1 MSPLRNPDH
10 YLIVNPTPACI
21 LATSSPRMS
30 ARPPAETKAPDGLE
44 RPPLTPPSSRRR
56 FRRWEVIGVAA
67 ALVFSGWFFQFMVR
81 ANNGFEDWGDLDY
94 YKLLVRGWRKGQL
107 NIDKDPSPELL
118 ALKDPYDPEQ
128 NGPYKLGDISLYKG
142 KYYTYFG
149 AAPALTLMWPYAVLT
164 GRELVT
170 GQATLVFCLVALV
183 TASWLWLAVRW
194 RYFPDSHPLIAPAG
208 ILCLAFGTH
217 LLALAQR
224 PMMWELPISA
234 GIAFVLLAAAACFRA
249 VHGERPVLAMAAAG
263 LCLGL
268 AVGSR
273 PTCLLAG
280 GMLLIPVWRAWREA
294 RPGAEWWRLGLAAGV
309 PLALCGL
316 AIMAHNHARFENPF
330 EWGQNYQLSGA
341 YESKLVHFAA
351 RFFPHNF
358 SVYFFQ
364 PLLWSTE
371 FPFAFAQAI
380 EISHIPDYFGTE
392 EVCGI
397 SVTFPYVW
405 FLLAL
410 PLAWWRCDGSDSR
423 GLGAAVLGLVLYV
436 VPVGGLILS
445 YFSTTMR
452 YQTDYAVG
460 LAVLA
465 LIGLL
470 ALERRAQSAGRRWR
484 RVLLVSF
491 SLATLTTVSVGTL
504 VAFDY
509 HSRSMRQPWSR
520 GWQLLA
526 AKTEGWLAE
535 TARLAGAVDG
545 PEVLKTRFKQRPIG
559 TVETFLRPADDRVR
573 HLILVEHIGERL
585 IRFGVVVADAPVIWG
600 RPLKWDP
607 GHTHTVTVQSP
618 ALYQPGGHRWAKGAR
633 RVEDFRERTGIAVWF
648 SGGRAVQ
655 AVVPELPV
663 SHRVGG
669 ALGPD
674 FSGEVRD
681 RFSRLFRRD
690 ELTHGVFDDQPPRGG
705 VLRMRVVVPSV
716 MRPEGEPIF
725 AAGAHYRSNIL
736 FVEPAP
742 GGVKF
747 TYERYTIPRVS
758 SPVVAGNPR
767 GHEIEFSLPSFNP
780 AAYGHE
786 AQGEAVLKIDGVEV
800 FRTKTT
806 GYEFPW
812 GQERLGNNPF
822 GHTTGEHFRGWL
834 LDVRWTR

>member
-1 MSPLRNPDH
+1 
-10 YLIVNPTPACI
+10 
-21 LATSSPRMS
+21 MS
-30 ARPPAETKAPDGLE
+30 ARPPVETAVPVAAV
-44 RPPLTPPSSRRR
+44 RPPVGEGSSRRR
-56 FRRWEVIGVAA
+56 VRAWELVGVAA
-67 ALVFSGWFFQFMVR
+67 ALLFSGWFLQFMVR

-128 NGPYKLGDISLYKG
+128 NGPYKLGDISLYQG

-149 AAPALTLMWPYAVLT
+149 AAPALTLMWPYAALT

-170 GQATLVFCLVALV
+170 GQATLVFCLVALLA
-183 TASWLWLAVRW
+183 ASWLWLAVRW
-194 RYFPDSHPLIAPAG
+194 RYFPDSHPLVAPAG

-234 GIAFVLLAAAACFRA
+234 GIAFTLLAAAACFRA
-249 VHGERPVLAMAAAG
+249 LHGVRPVLAMAAAG

-280 GMLLIPVWRAWREA
+280 GMLLVPVWRGSREA
-294 RPGAEWWRLGLAAGV
+294 RPGREWWRLALAAGV

-316 AIMAHNHARFENPF
+316 AIMAHNYARFDSPF

-351 RFFPHNF
+351 RFFPHNL

-380 EISHIPDYFGTE
+380 EISHIADYFGTE

-397 SVTFPYVW
+397 AVTFPYVW

-410 PLAWWRCDGSDSR
+410 PLAWWRRDGMDSR
-423 GLGAAVLGLVLYV
+423 GLGAAVLGLILYV

-452 YQTDYAVG
+452 YQTDYAVAF
-460 LAVLA
+460 AVLA
-465 LIGLL
+465 LLGLL
-470 ALERRAQSAGRRWR
+470 ALERRAQAAGRGWTRL
-484 RVLLVSF
+484 VLVS
-491 SLATLTTVSVGTL
+491 SGLAAVITVSVGTL
-504 VAFDY
+504 VALDY

-520 GWQLLA
+520 GWQPLA
-526 AKTEGWLAE
+526 RASEEFLSEAGR
-535 TARLAGAVDG
+535 RLGAVDG
-545 PEVLKTRFKQRPIG
+545 PEVLKVRFTQRPTG
-559 TVETFLRPADDRVR
+559 AVETFWRPADERAPHR
-573 HLILVEHIGERL
+573 IMVEHIGERL
-585 IRFGVVVADAPVIWG
+585 IRFGVADGGAPVLWG

-607 GHTHTVTVQSP
+607 GHTHTVSVQSP
-618 ALYQPGGHRWAKGAR
+618 ALYRPGGHRWAKGAR
-633 RVEDFRERTGIAVWF
+633 RVEEFRERTGVAVWF

-655 AVVPELPV
+655 AVVRELPEK
-663 SHRVGG
+663 HRVGG
-669 ALGPD
+669 IIGPD
-674 FSGEVRD
+674 FSGEIRD
-681 RFSRLFRRD
+681 RFTRLYRRD
-690 ELTHGVFDDQPPRGG
+690 EIAHGWSGDQAPRGG
-705 VLRMRVVVPSV
+705 VLRMRVVLPSAI
-716 MRPEGEPIF
+716 RPEGEPIF
-725 AAGAHYRSNIL
+725 ASGAHYRSNIL

-747 TYERYTIPRVS
+747 TFERYTVPRVS
-758 SPVVAGNPR
+758 SPVLAVNPD

-786 AQGEAVLKIDGVEV
+786 APGEAVLKIDGVEV
-800 FRTKTT
+800 FRTSTV

-834 LDVRWTR
+834 LDVRWRR

>member
-1 MSPLRNPDH
+1 
-10 YLIVNPTPACI
+10 
-21 LATSSPRMS
+21 MS
-30 ARPPAETKAPDGLE
+30 ARPPAETEVPAGVA
-44 RPPLTPPSSRRR
+44 RPPVTPPSSRRR
-56 FRRWEVIGVAA
+56 FRRWEIIGVAA
-67 ALVFSGWFFQFMVR
+67 ALLFSGWFFQFMVR

-128 NGPYKLGDISLYKG
+128 NGPYKLGDISLYQG

-149 AAPALTLMWPYAVLT
+149 AAPALTLMWPYAALT

-170 GQATLVFCLVALV
+170 GQATLVFCLVALL
-183 TASWLWLAVRW
+183 TASWLWLAVRG

-234 GIAFVLLAAAACFRA
+234 GIAFTLLAAAACFRA

-273 PTCLLAG
+273 PTCLFAG
-280 GMLLIPVWRAWREA
+280 GMLLVPVWRAWREA
-294 RPGAEWWRLGLAAGV
+294 RPGREWWRLALAAGV
-309 PLALCGL
+309 PLALCGV
-316 AIMAHNHARFENPF
+316 AIMAHNHARFDNPL

-351 RFFPHNF
+351 RFFPHNL
-358 SVYFFQ
+358 SVYLFQ

-392 EVCGI
+392 EVCGLA
-397 SVTFPYVW
+397 VTFPYVW

-410 PLAWWRCDGSDSR
+410 PFAWWRRDGIDFR
-423 GLGAAVLGLVLYV
+423 GLGAAVFGVALYV

-460 LAVLA
+460 LGLLA

-470 ALERRAQSAGRRWR
+470 ALERRARSAGLGWTRL
-484 RVLLVSF
+484 VLVS
-491 SLATLTTVSVGTL
+491 SWVAALVTISVGTL

-509 HSRSMRQPWSR
+509 HGRSMRQPWSR
-520 GWQLLA
+520 GWQPLA
-526 AKTEGWLAE
+526 RASEEFLAE
-535 TARLAGAVDG
+535 AGRRVGVVDG
-545 PEVLKTRFKQRPIG
+545 PEVLKTRFNQRPTG
-559 TVETFLRPADDRVR
+559 TVETFWRPADESVKHR
-573 HLILVEHIGERL
+573 ILVEHIGERL
-585 IRFGVVVADAPVIWG
+585 IRFGISSEDAPVIWG

-618 ALYQPGGHRWAKGAR
+618 ALYRPGGHRWARGAR
-633 RVEDFRERTGIAVWF
+633 RVEEFRERTGIAVGF

-655 AVVPELPV
+655 T
-663 SHRVGG
+663 VGREIQGEYRAGGMIG
-669 ALGPD
+669 AD

-690 ELTHGVFDDQPPRGG
+690 ELTHGLTDDHAPRGG
-705 VLRMRVVVPSV
+705 VLRMRVVLPSV

-758 SPVVAGNPR
+758 SPVIAVNPR

-786 AQGEAVLKIDGVEV
+786 ADGEAVLRIDGVEV
-800 FRTKTT
+800 FRTKTI

>member
-1 MSPLRNPDH
+1 M
-10 YLIVNPTPACI
+10 
-21 LATSSPRMS
+21 
-30 ARPPAETKAPDGLE
+30 
-44 RPPLTPPSSRRR
+44 
-56 FRRWEVIGVAA
+56 VAA
-67 ALVFSGWFFQFMVR
+67 LLFGTWFLHFMVKG
-81 ANNGFEDWGDLDY
+81 NNGFEDWGDIDY
-94 YKLLVRGWRKGQL
+94 YKLLVRGWQKGQL
-107 NIDKDPSPELL
+107 NIDKDPAPELL

-128 NGPYKLGDISLYKG
+128 NGPYKLGDISLYRG

-164 GRELVT
+164 GREMVT
-170 GQATLVFCLVALV
+170 GEATLVFCVVALL
-183 TASWLWLAVRW
+183 AAAGLWLAVRRW
-194 RYFPDSHPLIAPAG
+194 HFPGSHPLVAPAG
-208 ILCLAFGTH
+208 VLCLGFGTH

-234 GIAFVLLAAAACFRA
+234 GIAFTLLSAAGCLLAVRG
-249 VHGERPVLAMAAAG
+249 VRPLAAMAAAG

-280 GMLLIPVWRAWREA
+280 GMLLVPVWQAWREA
-294 RPGAEWWRLGLAAGV
+294 APGREWWRLALAAVV

-316 AIMAHNHARFENPF
+316 AIMAHNHARFGSPL

-351 RFFPHNF
+351 RFFPHNL
-358 SVYFFQ
+358 SVYLFQ

-380 EISHIPDYFGTE
+380 EISHIKDYFGTE
-392 EVCGI
+392 EVCGVA
-397 SVTFPYVW
+397 VTFPYVW

-410 PLAWWRCDGSDSR
+410 PLAWWRREGHDAR
-423 GLGAAVLGLVLYV
+423 GLGAAVAGLALYV

-445 YFSTTMR
+445 YLSTTMR
-452 YQTDYAVG
+452 YQTDYLVG
-460 LAVLA
+460 LGILA

-470 ALERRAQSAGRRWR
+470 ALERIALAAGRGWARA
-484 RVLLVSF
+484 VV
-491 SLATLTTVSVGTL
+491 AAACLTAAVSVVVGAL

-509 HSRSMRQPWSR
+509 HGRSMRQLWE
-520 GWQLLA
+520 GWQPLA
-526 AKTEGWLAE
+526 RATEGVLADFGRR
-535 TARLAGAVDG
+535 TGKVDG
-545 PEVLKTRFKQRPIG
+545 PEVLKVRFSQRPTG
-559 TVETFLRPADDRVR
+559 TVETFWQPVDASVPHRIV
-573 HLILVEHIGERL
+573 VEHIGERL
-585 IRFGVVVADAPVIWG
+585 IRFGLASRGDASIWG

-607 GHTHTVTVQSP
+607 GHTHTVSVQSP
-618 ALYQPGGHRWAKGAR
+618 ALYRPGGHRWGKGAR
-633 RVEDFRERTGIAVWF
+633 RVEDFRERTGVAVWF
-648 SGGRAVQ
+648 SGGRALQ
-655 AVVPELPV
+655 AVVGE
-663 SHRVGG
+663 VGG
-669 ALGPD
+669 EFQVGGRIGAD

-690 ELTHGVFDDQPPRGG
+690 ELAHGFPDDHTPRGG
-705 VLRMRVVVPSV
+705 TLRMRVVLPGAI
-716 MRPEGEPIF
+716 RPEGEPIF

-758 SPVVAGNPR
+758 SPVIAVKPG
-767 GHEIEFSLPSFNP
+767 GHEVEFTLPSFNP

-786 AQGEAVLKIDGVEV
+786 ASGEVVLRVDGVDV
-800 FRTKTT
+800 FRAPTV

-812 GQERLGNNPF
+812 GHERLGNNPF